1 MEKLF
6 NFQDFKYSI
15 RDLTRSYKKIST
27 IIFTLFISLFVL
39 SIIISLEYSLK
50 KELNSNAKILLGGD
64 LEINT
69 RNEKVNDEYL
79 NQLKKLGDVS
89 STVEFST
96 MLADSKKQNAKTF
109 FIRLKAVDDKYP
121 LYGNVESFPK
131 DALNLLQKTTN
142 SIVVNKKIF
151 ETLNLKINDT
161 VYIKQSPFKVVG
173 YVETVPDL
181 GRALLFGDF
190 AVVSTNS
197 FLKLNINTLGS
208 FINYEYR
215 LKVYDESLNIKDQ
228 VTNLTK
234 KYPSY
239 SVRFPENSSNNLKKL
254 IDNFSQFLSLVSIS
268 AMLIAGIG
276 ISNTLISFINQ
287 KNISIAIMKSLGFT
301 SGTIKKIFY
310 FEIFTVL
317 FLISILAYLSA
328 VLSVP
333 VVNIFLSKT
342 LGIAVHSEFV
352 LKNFLKVFLSGF
364 LVVVIFC
371 LPTISAIQQIKPSS
385 LFRNVFQAC
394 DFYFNKKNISLIIL
408 SIVGLILLFA
418 LDSQKPL
425 YTVGYFFI
433 FFLICFTLYV
443 LSRIIIFYLRKIKF
457 IDFLPLRLAVK
468 NITNP
473 KTIFPITVLSLG
485 LGVTLLLSLTLV
497 GYNFKKEVEKSIPEI
512 APDYFFV
519 SIQDTEK
526 DKFVKYLKNNDPNT
540 LIDMM
545 PIVSASVTKINKKD
559 PLTYIKSTNDSY
571 WVLER
576 DRRISWSDIPPKD
589 NPITEGKW
597 FDNNSKDM
605 QISLDAKVAKDLD
618 IKLNDNLS
626 LKIYGRDIEGK
637 VVNFRKVDYRDLSIN
652 FVILINPKFAVNIP
666 HEYIATAKFSSAIN
680 FKEGTFL
687 QNFKN
692 ISAIK
697 VSSYLGKI
705 TEIVNKIF
713 IAVTVISSVA
723 VIIGLMVI
731 SSAVIVQ
738 ARLGIYQNL
747 IFKILGINTN
757 NLITA
762 SVIEFLI
769 TFFSIVLIALFF
781 SIGVSYFVIESIFR
795 LSWSL
800 EIINSALVLL
810 LIGILTIALILFNNY
825 RFLSPKVYPL
835 VRNE

>member
-1 MEKLF
+1 
-6 NFQDFKYSI
+6 
-15 RDLTRSYKKIST
+15 
-27 IIFTLFISLFVL
+27 
-39 SIIISLEYSLK
+39 
-50 KELNSNAKILLGGD
+50 
-64 LEINT
+64 
-69 RNEKVNDEYL
+69 
-79 NQLKKLGDVS
+79 
-89 STVEFST
+89 
-96 MLADSKKQNAKTF
+96 
-109 FIRLKAVDDKYP
+109 
-121 LYGNVESFPK
+121 
-131 DALNLLQKTTN
+131 
-142 SIVVNKKIF
+142 
-151 ETLNLKINDT
+151 
-161 VYIKQSPFKVVG
+161 
-173 YVETVPDL
+173 
-181 GRALLFGDF
+181 
-190 AVVSTNS
+190 
-197 FLKLNINTLGS
+197 
-208 FINYEYR
+208 
-215 LKVYDESLNIKDQ
+215 
-228 VTNLTK
+228 
-234 KYPSY
+234 
-239 SVRFPENSSNNLKKL
+239 
-254 IDNFSQFLSLVSIS
+254 
-268 AMLIAGIG
+268 
-276 ISNTLISFINQ
+276 
-287 KNISIAIMKSLGFT
+287 
-301 SGTIKKIFY
+301 
-310 FEIFTVL
+310 
-317 FLISILAYLSA
+317 
-328 VLSVP
+328 
-333 VVNIFLSKT
+333 
-342 LGIAVHSEFV
+342 
-352 LKNFLKVFLSGF
+352 
-364 LVVVIFC
+364 
-371 LPTISAIQQIKPSS
+371 
-385 LFRNVFQAC
+385 
-394 DFYFNKKNISLIIL
+394 
-408 SIVGLILLFA
+408 
-418 LDSQKPL
+418 
-425 YTVGYFFI
+425 
-433 FFLICFTLYV
+433 
-443 LSRIIIFYLRKIKF
+443 LRKIKF
-457 IDFLPLRLAVK
+457 INFLPLRLAVK

-576 DRRISWSDIPPKD
+576 DRRISWSDTPPKD

-597 FDNNSKDM
+597 FDNNSKEM

-618 IKLNDNLS
+618 IKLNDTLS
-626 LKIYGRDIEGK
+626 LKIYGRDVEGK

-697 VSSYLGKI
+697 VSNYLGKI

-757 NLITA
+757 NLISA
-762 SVIEFLI
+762 SIIEFLI
-769 TFFSIVLIALFF
+769 TFFSIVFIALLF
-781 SIGVSYFVIESIFR
+781 SVGVSYFVIESIFR

-800 EIINSALVLL
+800 EIVNSALVLL
-810 LIGILTIALILFNNY
+810 LIGILTVVLILFNNY

>member
-1 MEKLF
+1 
-6 NFQDFKYSI
+6 
-15 RDLTRSYKKIST
+15 
-27 IIFTLFISLFVL
+27 
-39 SIIISLEYSLK
+39 
-50 KELNSNAKILLGGD
+50 
-64 LEINT
+64 
-69 RNEKVNDEYL
+69 
-79 NQLKKLGDVS
+79 
-89 STVEFST
+89 
-96 MLADSKKQNAKTF
+96 
-109 FIRLKAVDDKYP
+109 
-121 LYGNVESFPK
+121 
-131 DALNLLQKTTN
+131 
-142 SIVVNKKIF
+142 
-151 ETLNLKINDT
+151 
-161 VYIKQSPFKVVG
+161 
-173 YVETVPDL
+173 
-181 GRALLFGDF
+181 
-190 AVVSTNS
+190 
-197 FLKLNINTLGS
+197 
-208 FINYEYR
+208 
-215 LKVYDESLNIKDQ
+215 
-228 VTNLTK
+228 
-234 KYPSY
+234 
-239 SVRFPENSSNNLKKL
+239 
-254 IDNFSQFLSLVSIS
+254 
-268 AMLIAGIG
+268 
-276 ISNTLISFINQ
+276 
-287 KNISIAIMKSLGFT
+287 
-301 SGTIKKIFY
+301 
-310 FEIFTVL
+310 
-317 FLISILAYLSA
+317 
-328 VLSVP
+328 
-333 VVNIFLSKT
+333 
-342 LGIAVHSEFV
+342 
-352 LKNFLKVFLSGF
+352 
-364 LVVVIFC
+364 
-371 LPTISAIQQIKPSS
+371 
-385 LFRNVFQAC
+385 
-394 DFYFNKKNISLIIL
+394 
-408 SIVGLILLFA
+408 
-418 LDSQKPL
+418 
-425 YTVGYFFI
+425 
-433 FFLICFTLYV
+433 
-443 LSRIIIFYLRKIKF
+443 LRKIKF
-457 IDFLPLRLAVK
+457 INFLPLRLAVK

-526 DKFVKYLKNNDPNT
+526 DKFIKYLKNNDPNT

-576 DRRISWSDIPPKD
+576 DRRISWSDTPPKD

-597 FDNNSKDM
+597 FDNNSKEM

-618 IKLNDNLS
+618 IKLDDSLS
-626 LKIYGRDIEGK
+626 LKIYGRDVEGK

-697 VSSYLGKI
+697 VSNYLGKI

-757 NLITA
+757 NLISA

-769 TFFSIVLIALFF
+769 TFFSIVFIALLF
-781 SIGVSYFVIESIFR
+781 SVGVSYFVIESIFR

-800 EIINSALVLL
+800 EIVNSALVLL
-810 LIGILTIALILFNNY
+810 LIGILTVVLILFNNY

>member
-1 MEKLF
+1 
-6 NFQDFKYSI
+6 
-15 RDLTRSYKKIST
+15 
-27 IIFTLFISLFVL
+27 
-39 SIIISLEYSLK
+39 
-50 KELNSNAKILLGGD
+50 
-64 LEINT
+64 
-69 RNEKVNDEYL
+69 
-79 NQLKKLGDVS
+79 
-89 STVEFST
+89 
-96 MLADSKKQNAKTF
+96 
-109 FIRLKAVDDKYP
+109 
-121 LYGNVESFPK
+121 
-131 DALNLLQKTTN
+131 
-142 SIVVNKKIF
+142 
-151 ETLNLKINDT
+151 
-161 VYIKQSPFKVVG
+161 
-173 YVETVPDL
+173 
-181 GRALLFGDF
+181 
-190 AVVSTNS
+190 
-197 FLKLNINTLGS
+197 
-208 FINYEYR
+208 
-215 LKVYDESLNIKDQ
+215 
-228 VTNLTK
+228 
-234 KYPSY
+234 
-239 SVRFPENSSNNLKKL
+239 
-254 IDNFSQFLSLVSIS
+254 
-268 AMLIAGIG
+268 
-276 ISNTLISFINQ
+276 
-287 KNISIAIMKSLGFT
+287 
-301 SGTIKKIFY
+301 
-310 FEIFTVL
+310 
-317 FLISILAYLSA
+317 
-328 VLSVP
+328 
-333 VVNIFLSKT
+333 
-342 LGIAVHSEFV
+342 
-352 LKNFLKVFLSGF
+352 
-364 LVVVIFC
+364 
-371 LPTISAIQQIKPSS
+371 
-385 LFRNVFQAC
+385 
-394 DFYFNKKNISLIIL
+394 
-408 SIVGLILLFA
+408 
-418 LDSQKPL
+418 
-425 YTVGYFFI
+425 
-433 FFLICFTLYV
+433 
-443 LSRIIIFYLRKIKF
+443 LRKIKF

-576 DRRISWSDIPPKD
+576 DRRISWSDTPPKD

-597 FDNNSKDM
+597 FDNNSKEM
-605 QISLDAKVAKDLD
+605 QISLDAKVAKDLG
-618 IKLNDNLS
+618 IKLNDTLS
-626 LKIYGRDIEGK
+626 LKIYGRDVEGK

-697 VSSYLGKI
+697 VSNYLGKI

-757 NLITA
+757 NLISA

-769 TFFSIVLIALFF
+769 TFFSIVFIALLF
-781 SIGVSYFVIESIFR
+781 SVGVSYFVIESIFR

-800 EIINSALVLL
+800 EIVNSALVLL
-810 LIGILTIALILFNNY
+810 LIGILTVVLILFNNY

>member
-1 MEKLF
+1 
-6 NFQDFKYSI
+6 
-15 RDLTRSYKKIST
+15 
-27 IIFTLFISLFVL
+27 
-39 SIIISLEYSLK
+39 
-50 KELNSNAKILLGGD
+50 
-64 LEINT
+64 
-69 RNEKVNDEYL
+69 
-79 NQLKKLGDVS
+79 
-89 STVEFST
+89 
-96 MLADSKKQNAKTF
+96 
-109 FIRLKAVDDKYP
+109 
-121 LYGNVESFPK
+121 
-131 DALNLLQKTTN
+131 
-142 SIVVNKKIF
+142 
-151 ETLNLKINDT
+151 
-161 VYIKQSPFKVVG
+161 
-173 YVETVPDL
+173 
-181 GRALLFGDF
+181 
-190 AVVSTNS
+190 
-197 FLKLNINTLGS
+197 
-208 FINYEYR
+208 
-215 LKVYDESLNIKDQ
+215 
-228 VTNLTK
+228 
-234 KYPSY
+234 
-239 SVRFPENSSNNLKKL
+239 
-254 IDNFSQFLSLVSIS
+254 
-268 AMLIAGIG
+268 
-276 ISNTLISFINQ
+276 
-287 KNISIAIMKSLGFT
+287 
-301 SGTIKKIFY
+301 
-310 FEIFTVL
+310 
-317 FLISILAYLSA
+317 
-328 VLSVP
+328 
-333 VVNIFLSKT
+333 
-342 LGIAVHSEFV
+342 
-352 LKNFLKVFLSGF
+352 
-364 LVVVIFC
+364 
-371 LPTISAIQQIKPSS
+371 
-385 LFRNVFQAC
+385 
-394 DFYFNKKNISLIIL
+394 
-408 SIVGLILLFA
+408 
-418 LDSQKPL
+418 
-425 YTVGYFFI
+425 
-433 FFLICFTLYV
+433 
-443 LSRIIIFYLRKIKF
+443 LRKIKF
-457 IDFLPLRLAVK
+457 INFLPLRLAVK

-526 DKFVKYLKNNDPNT
+526 DKFIKYLKNNDPNT

-576 DRRISWSDIPPKD
+576 DRRISWSDTPPKD

-597 FDNNSKDM
+597 FDNNSKEM

-618 IKLNDNLS
+618 IKLNDTLS
-626 LKIYGRDIEGK
+626 LKIYGRDVEGK

-697 VSSYLGKI
+697 VSNYLGKI

-757 NLITA
+757 NLISA

-769 TFFSIVLIALFF
+769 TFFSIVFIALLF
-781 SIGVSYFVIESIFR
+781 SVGVSYFVIESIFR

-800 EIINSALVLL
+800 EIVNSALVLL
-810 LIGILTIALILFNNY
+810 LIGILTVVLILFNNY

>member
-1 MEKLF
+1 
-6 NFQDFKYSI
+6 
-15 RDLTRSYKKIST
+15 
-27 IIFTLFISLFVL
+27 
-39 SIIISLEYSLK
+39 
-50 KELNSNAKILLGGD
+50 
-64 LEINT
+64 
-69 RNEKVNDEYL
+69 
-79 NQLKKLGDVS
+79 
-89 STVEFST
+89 
-96 MLADSKKQNAKTF
+96 
-109 FIRLKAVDDKYP
+109 
-121 LYGNVESFPK
+121 
-131 DALNLLQKTTN
+131 
-142 SIVVNKKIF
+142 
-151 ETLNLKINDT
+151 
-161 VYIKQSPFKVVG
+161 
-173 YVETVPDL
+173 
-181 GRALLFGDF
+181 
-190 AVVSTNS
+190 
-197 FLKLNINTLGS
+197 
-208 FINYEYR
+208 
-215 LKVYDESLNIKDQ
+215 
-228 VTNLTK
+228 
-234 KYPSY
+234 
-239 SVRFPENSSNNLKKL
+239 
-254 IDNFSQFLSLVSIS
+254 
-268 AMLIAGIG
+268 
-276 ISNTLISFINQ
+276 
-287 KNISIAIMKSLGFT
+287 
-301 SGTIKKIFY
+301 
-310 FEIFTVL
+310 
-317 FLISILAYLSA
+317 
-328 VLSVP
+328 
-333 VVNIFLSKT
+333 
-342 LGIAVHSEFV
+342 
-352 LKNFLKVFLSGF
+352 
-364 LVVVIFC
+364 
-371 LPTISAIQQIKPSS
+371 
-385 LFRNVFQAC
+385 
-394 DFYFNKKNISLIIL
+394 
-408 SIVGLILLFA
+408 
-418 LDSQKPL
+418 
-425 YTVGYFFI
+425 
-433 FFLICFTLYV
+433 
-443 LSRIIIFYLRKIKF
+443 LRKIKF
-457 IDFLPLRLAVK
+457 INFLPLRLAVK

-576 DRRISWSDIPPKD
+576 DRRISWSDTPPKD

-597 FDNNSKDM
+597 FDNNSKEM

-618 IKLNDNLS
+618 IKLNDTLS
-626 LKIYGRDIEGK
+626 LKIYGRDVDGK

-697 VSSYLGKI
+697 VSNYLGKI

-757 NLITA
+757 NLISA

-769 TFFSIVLIALFF
+769 TFFSIVFIALLF
-781 SIGVSYFVIESIFR
+781 SVGVSYFVIESIFR

-800 EIINSALVLL
+800 EIVNSALVLL
-810 LIGILTIALILFNNY
+810 LIGILTVVLILFNNY

>member
-1 MEKLF
+1 
-6 NFQDFKYSI
+6 
-15 RDLTRSYKKIST
+15 
-27 IIFTLFISLFVL
+27 
-39 SIIISLEYSLK
+39 
-50 KELNSNAKILLGGD
+50 
-64 LEINT
+64 
-69 RNEKVNDEYL
+69 
-79 NQLKKLGDVS
+79 
-89 STVEFST
+89 
-96 MLADSKKQNAKTF
+96 
-109 FIRLKAVDDKYP
+109 
-121 LYGNVESFPK
+121 
-131 DALNLLQKTTN
+131 
-142 SIVVNKKIF
+142 
-151 ETLNLKINDT
+151 
-161 VYIKQSPFKVVG
+161 
-173 YVETVPDL
+173 
-181 GRALLFGDF
+181 
-190 AVVSTNS
+190 
-197 FLKLNINTLGS
+197 
-208 FINYEYR
+208 
-215 LKVYDESLNIKDQ
+215 
-228 VTNLTK
+228 
-234 KYPSY
+234 
-239 SVRFPENSSNNLKKL
+239 
-254 IDNFSQFLSLVSIS
+254 
-268 AMLIAGIG
+268 
-276 ISNTLISFINQ
+276 
-287 KNISIAIMKSLGFT
+287 
-301 SGTIKKIFY
+301 
-310 FEIFTVL
+310 
-317 FLISILAYLSA
+317 
-328 VLSVP
+328 
-333 VVNIFLSKT
+333 
-342 LGIAVHSEFV
+342 
-352 LKNFLKVFLSGF
+352 
-364 LVVVIFC
+364 
-371 LPTISAIQQIKPSS
+371 
-385 LFRNVFQAC
+385 
-394 DFYFNKKNISLIIL
+394 
-408 SIVGLILLFA
+408 
-418 LDSQKPL
+418 
-425 YTVGYFFI
+425 
-433 FFLICFTLYV
+433 
-443 LSRIIIFYLRKIKF
+443 LRKIKF

-576 DRRISWSDIPPKD
+576 DRRISWSDTPPKD

-597 FDNNSKDM
+597 FDNNSKEM

-618 IKLNDNLS
+618 IKLNDTLS
-626 LKIYGRDIEGK
+626 LKIYGRDVEGK

-697 VSSYLGKI
+697 VSNYLGKI

-757 NLITA
+757 NLISA

-769 TFFSIVLIALFF
+769 TFFSIVFIALLF
-781 SIGVSYFVIESIFR
+781 SVGVSYFVIESIFR

-800 EIINSALVLL
+800 EIVNSALVLL
-810 LIGILTIALILFNNY
+810 LIGILTVVLILFNNY

>member
-1 MEKLF
+1 
-6 NFQDFKYSI
+6 
-15 RDLTRSYKKIST
+15 
-27 IIFTLFISLFVL
+27 
-39 SIIISLEYSLK
+39 
-50 KELNSNAKILLGGD
+50 
-64 LEINT
+64 
-69 RNEKVNDEYL
+69 
-79 NQLKKLGDVS
+79 
-89 STVEFST
+89 
-96 MLADSKKQNAKTF
+96 
-109 FIRLKAVDDKYP
+109 
-121 LYGNVESFPK
+121 
-131 DALNLLQKTTN
+131 
-142 SIVVNKKIF
+142 
-151 ETLNLKINDT
+151 
-161 VYIKQSPFKVVG
+161 
-173 YVETVPDL
+173 
-181 GRALLFGDF
+181 
-190 AVVSTNS
+190 
-197 FLKLNINTLGS
+197 
-208 FINYEYR
+208 
-215 LKVYDESLNIKDQ
+215 
-228 VTNLTK
+228 
-234 KYPSY
+234 
-239 SVRFPENSSNNLKKL
+239 
-254 IDNFSQFLSLVSIS
+254 
-268 AMLIAGIG
+268 
-276 ISNTLISFINQ
+276 
-287 KNISIAIMKSLGFT
+287 
-301 SGTIKKIFY
+301 
-310 FEIFTVL
+310 
-317 FLISILAYLSA
+317 
-328 VLSVP
+328 
-333 VVNIFLSKT
+333 
-342 LGIAVHSEFV
+342 
-352 LKNFLKVFLSGF
+352 
-364 LVVVIFC
+364 
-371 LPTISAIQQIKPSS
+371 
-385 LFRNVFQAC
+385 
-394 DFYFNKKNISLIIL
+394 
-408 SIVGLILLFA
+408 
-418 LDSQKPL
+418 
-425 YTVGYFFI
+425 
-433 FFLICFTLYV
+433 
-443 LSRIIIFYLRKIKF
+443 LRKIKF

-473 KTIFPITVLSLG
+473 KTIFPITILSLG

-576 DRRISWSDIPPKD
+576 DRRISWSDTPPKD

-597 FDNNSKDM
+597 FDNNSKEM

-618 IKLNDNLS
+618 IKLNDTLS
-626 LKIYGRDIEGK
+626 LKIYGRDVEGK

-697 VSSYLGKI
+697 VSNYLGKI

-757 NLITA
+757 NLISA

-769 TFFSIVLIALFF
+769 TFFSIVFIALLF
-781 SIGVSYFVIESIFR
+781 SVGVSYFVIETIFR

-800 EIINSALVLL
+800 EIVNSALVLL
-810 LIGILTIALILFNNY
+810 LIGILTVVLILFNNY

>member
-79 NQLKKLGDVS
+79 DQLKKLGDVS

-215 LKVYDESLNIKDQ
+215 LKAYNESLNIKDQ
-228 VTNLTK
+228 VINLTK

-317 FLISILAYLSA
+317 FAISIIAYLLA

-576 DRRISWSDIPPKD
+576 DRRISWSDMPPKD

-597 FDNNSKDM
+597 FDNNSKEM

-618 IKLNDNLS
+618 IKLNDSMS
-626 LKIYGRDIEGK
+626 LKIYGRDVEGK

-652 FVILINPKFAVNIP
+652 FVILINPKFAINIP

-697 VSSYLGKI
+697 VSNYLGKI

-757 NLITA
+757 NLISA

-769 TFFSIVLIALFF
+769 TFFSIVFIALLF

-800 EIINSALVLL
+800 EIINSVIILL

>member
-1 MEKLF
+1 M
-6 NFQDFKYSI
+6 
-15 RDLTRSYKKIST
+15 
-27 IIFTLFISLFVL
+27 
-39 SIIISLEYSLK
+39 
-50 KELNSNAKILLGGD
+50 
-64 LEINT
+64 
-69 RNEKVNDEYL
+69 
-79 NQLKKLGDVS
+79 
-89 STVEFST
+89 
-96 MLADSKKQNAKTF
+96 
-109 FIRLKAVDDKYP
+109 
-121 LYGNVESFPK
+121 
-131 DALNLLQKTTN
+131 
-142 SIVVNKKIF
+142 
-151 ETLNLKINDT
+151 
-161 VYIKQSPFKVVG
+161 
-173 YVETVPDL
+173 
-181 GRALLFGDF
+181 
-190 AVVSTNS
+190 
-197 FLKLNINTLGS
+197 
-208 FINYEYR
+208 
-215 LKVYDESLNIKDQ
+215 
-228 VTNLTK
+228 
-234 KYPSY
+234 
-239 SVRFPENSSNNLKKL
+239 
-254 IDNFSQFLSLVSIS
+254 
-268 AMLIAGIG
+268 
-276 ISNTLISFINQ
+276 
-287 KNISIAIMKSLGFT
+287 
-301 SGTIKKIFY
+301 
-310 FEIFTVL
+310 
-317 FLISILAYLSA
+317 
-328 VLSVP
+328 
-333 VVNIFLSKT
+333 
-342 LGIAVHSEFV
+342 
-352 LKNFLKVFLSGF
+352 
-364 LVVVIFC
+364 
-371 LPTISAIQQIKPSS
+371 
-385 LFRNVFQAC
+385 
-394 DFYFNKKNISLIIL
+394 
-408 SIVGLILLFA
+408 
-418 LDSQKPL
+418 
-425 YTVGYFFI
+425 
-433 FFLICFTLYV
+433 
-443 LSRIIIFYLRKIKF
+443 RKIKF
-457 IDFLPLRLAVK
+457 INFLPLRLAVK

-526 DKFVKYLKNNDPNT
+526 DKFIKYLKNNDPNT

-576 DRRISWSDIPPKD
+576 DRRISWSDTPPKD

-597 FDNNSKDM
+597 FDNNSKEM

-618 IKLNDNLS
+618 IKLNDTLS
-626 LKIYGRDIEGK
+626 LKIYGRDVEGK

-697 VSSYLGKI
+697 VSNYLGKI

-757 NLITA
+757 NLISA

-769 TFFSIVLIALFF
+769 TFFSIVFIALLF
-781 SIGVSYFVIESIFR
+781 SVGVSYFVIESIFR

-800 EIINSALVLL
+800 EIVNSALVLL
-810 LIGILTIALILFNNY
+810 LIGILTVVLILFNNY

>member
-1 MEKLF
+1 
-6 NFQDFKYSI
+6 
-15 RDLTRSYKKIST
+15 
-27 IIFTLFISLFVL
+27 
-39 SIIISLEYSLK
+39 
-50 KELNSNAKILLGGD
+50 
-64 LEINT
+64 
-69 RNEKVNDEYL
+69 
-79 NQLKKLGDVS
+79 
-89 STVEFST
+89 
-96 MLADSKKQNAKTF
+96 
-109 FIRLKAVDDKYP
+109 
-121 LYGNVESFPK
+121 
-131 DALNLLQKTTN
+131 
-142 SIVVNKKIF
+142 
-151 ETLNLKINDT
+151 
-161 VYIKQSPFKVVG
+161 
-173 YVETVPDL
+173 
-181 GRALLFGDF
+181 
-190 AVVSTNS
+190 
-197 FLKLNINTLGS
+197 
-208 FINYEYR
+208 
-215 LKVYDESLNIKDQ
+215 
-228 VTNLTK
+228 
-234 KYPSY
+234 
-239 SVRFPENSSNNLKKL
+239 
-254 IDNFSQFLSLVSIS
+254 
-268 AMLIAGIG
+268 
-276 ISNTLISFINQ
+276 
-287 KNISIAIMKSLGFT
+287 
-301 SGTIKKIFY
+301 
-310 FEIFTVL
+310 
-317 FLISILAYLSA
+317 
-328 VLSVP
+328 
-333 VVNIFLSKT
+333 
-342 LGIAVHSEFV
+342 
-352 LKNFLKVFLSGF
+352 
-364 LVVVIFC
+364 
-371 LPTISAIQQIKPSS
+371 
-385 LFRNVFQAC
+385 
-394 DFYFNKKNISLIIL
+394 
-408 SIVGLILLFA
+408 
-418 LDSQKPL
+418 
-425 YTVGYFFI
+425 
-433 FFLICFTLYV
+433 
-443 LSRIIIFYLRKIKF
+443 LRKIKF
-457 IDFLPLRLAVK
+457 INFLPLRLAVK

-526 DKFVKYLKNNDPNT
+526 DKFIKYLKNNDPNT

-576 DRRISWSDIPPKD
+576 DRRISWSDAPPKD

-597 FDNNSKDM
+597 FDNNSKEM

-618 IKLNDNLS
+618 IKLNDTLS
-626 LKIYGRDIEGK
+626 LKIYGRDVEGK

-697 VSSYLGKI
+697 VSNYLGKI

-757 NLITA
+757 NLISA

-769 TFFSIVLIALFF
+769 TFFSIVFIALLF
-781 SIGVSYFVIESIFR
+781 SVGVSYFVIESIFR

-800 EIINSALVLL
+800 EIVNSALVLL
-810 LIGILTIALILFNNY
+810 LIGILTVVLILFNNY

>member
-1 MEKLF
+1 
-6 NFQDFKYSI
+6 
-15 RDLTRSYKKIST
+15 
-27 IIFTLFISLFVL
+27 
-39 SIIISLEYSLK
+39 
-50 KELNSNAKILLGGD
+50 
-64 LEINT
+64 
-69 RNEKVNDEYL
+69 
-79 NQLKKLGDVS
+79 
-89 STVEFST
+89 
-96 MLADSKKQNAKTF
+96 
-109 FIRLKAVDDKYP
+109 
-121 LYGNVESFPK
+121 
-131 DALNLLQKTTN
+131 
-142 SIVVNKKIF
+142 
-151 ETLNLKINDT
+151 
-161 VYIKQSPFKVVG
+161 
-173 YVETVPDL
+173 
-181 GRALLFGDF
+181 
-190 AVVSTNS
+190 
-197 FLKLNINTLGS
+197 
-208 FINYEYR
+208 
-215 LKVYDESLNIKDQ
+215 
-228 VTNLTK
+228 
-234 KYPSY
+234 
-239 SVRFPENSSNNLKKL
+239 
-254 IDNFSQFLSLVSIS
+254 
-268 AMLIAGIG
+268 
-276 ISNTLISFINQ
+276 
-287 KNISIAIMKSLGFT
+287 
-301 SGTIKKIFY
+301 
-310 FEIFTVL
+310 
-317 FLISILAYLSA
+317 
-328 VLSVP
+328 
-333 VVNIFLSKT
+333 
-342 LGIAVHSEFV
+342 
-352 LKNFLKVFLSGF
+352 
-364 LVVVIFC
+364 
-371 LPTISAIQQIKPSS
+371 
-385 LFRNVFQAC
+385 
-394 DFYFNKKNISLIIL
+394 
-408 SIVGLILLFA
+408 
-418 LDSQKPL
+418 
-425 YTVGYFFI
+425 
-433 FFLICFTLYV
+433 
-443 LSRIIIFYLRKIKF
+443 LRKIKF

-576 DRRISWSDIPPKD
+576 DRRISWSDTPPKD

-597 FDNNSKDM
+597 FDNNSKEM

-618 IKLNDNLS
+618 IKLNDTLS
-626 LKIYGRDIEGK
+626 LKIYGRDVEGK

-697 VSSYLGKI
+697 VSNYLGKI

-757 NLITA
+757 NLISA

-769 TFFSIVLIALFF
+769 TFFSIVFIALLF
-781 SIGVSYFVIESIFR
+781 SVGVSYFVIETIFR

-800 EIINSALVLL
+800 EIVNSALVLL
-810 LIGILTIALILFNNY
+810 LIGIITVVLILFNNY

>member
-1 MEKLF
+1 
-6 NFQDFKYSI
+6 
-15 RDLTRSYKKIST
+15 
-27 IIFTLFISLFVL
+27 
-39 SIIISLEYSLK
+39 
-50 KELNSNAKILLGGD
+50 
-64 LEINT
+64 
-69 RNEKVNDEYL
+69 
-79 NQLKKLGDVS
+79 
-89 STVEFST
+89 
-96 MLADSKKQNAKTF
+96 
-109 FIRLKAVDDKYP
+109 
-121 LYGNVESFPK
+121 
-131 DALNLLQKTTN
+131 
-142 SIVVNKKIF
+142 
-151 ETLNLKINDT
+151 
-161 VYIKQSPFKVVG
+161 
-173 YVETVPDL
+173 
-181 GRALLFGDF
+181 
-190 AVVSTNS
+190 
-197 FLKLNINTLGS
+197 
-208 FINYEYR
+208 
-215 LKVYDESLNIKDQ
+215 
-228 VTNLTK
+228 
-234 KYPSY
+234 
-239 SVRFPENSSNNLKKL
+239 
-254 IDNFSQFLSLVSIS
+254 
-268 AMLIAGIG
+268 
-276 ISNTLISFINQ
+276 
-287 KNISIAIMKSLGFT
+287 
-301 SGTIKKIFY
+301 
-310 FEIFTVL
+310 
-317 FLISILAYLSA
+317 
-328 VLSVP
+328 
-333 VVNIFLSKT
+333 
-342 LGIAVHSEFV
+342 
-352 LKNFLKVFLSGF
+352 
-364 LVVVIFC
+364 
-371 LPTISAIQQIKPSS
+371 
-385 LFRNVFQAC
+385 
-394 DFYFNKKNISLIIL
+394 
-408 SIVGLILLFA
+408 
-418 LDSQKPL
+418 
-425 YTVGYFFI
+425 
-433 FFLICFTLYV
+433 
-443 LSRIIIFYLRKIKF
+443 LRKIKF
-457 IDFLPLRLAVK
+457 INFLPLRLAVK

-576 DRRISWSDIPPKD
+576 DRRISWSDTPPKD

-597 FDNNSKDM
+597 FDNNSKEM

-618 IKLNDNLS
+618 IKLNDTLS
-626 LKIYGRDIEGK
+626 LKIYGRDVEGK

-697 VSSYLGKI
+697 VSNYLGKI

-757 NLITA
+757 NLISA

-769 TFFSIVLIALFF
+769 TFFSIVFIALLF
-781 SIGVSYFVIESIFR
+781 SVGVSYFVIESIFR

-800 EIINSALVLL
+800 EIVNSALVLL
-810 LIGILTIALILFNNY
+810 LIGILTVVLILFNNY

>member
-1 MEKLF
+1 
-6 NFQDFKYSI
+6 
-15 RDLTRSYKKIST
+15 
-27 IIFTLFISLFVL
+27 
-39 SIIISLEYSLK
+39 
-50 KELNSNAKILLGGD
+50 
-64 LEINT
+64 
-69 RNEKVNDEYL
+69 
-79 NQLKKLGDVS
+79 
-89 STVEFST
+89 
-96 MLADSKKQNAKTF
+96 
-109 FIRLKAVDDKYP
+109 
-121 LYGNVESFPK
+121 
-131 DALNLLQKTTN
+131 
-142 SIVVNKKIF
+142 
-151 ETLNLKINDT
+151 
-161 VYIKQSPFKVVG
+161 
-173 YVETVPDL
+173 
-181 GRALLFGDF
+181 
-190 AVVSTNS
+190 
-197 FLKLNINTLGS
+197 
-208 FINYEYR
+208 
-215 LKVYDESLNIKDQ
+215 
-228 VTNLTK
+228 
-234 KYPSY
+234 
-239 SVRFPENSSNNLKKL
+239 
-254 IDNFSQFLSLVSIS
+254 
-268 AMLIAGIG
+268 
-276 ISNTLISFINQ
+276 
-287 KNISIAIMKSLGFT
+287 
-301 SGTIKKIFY
+301 
-310 FEIFTVL
+310 
-317 FLISILAYLSA
+317 
-328 VLSVP
+328 
-333 VVNIFLSKT
+333 
-342 LGIAVHSEFV
+342 
-352 LKNFLKVFLSGF
+352 
-364 LVVVIFC
+364 
-371 LPTISAIQQIKPSS
+371 
-385 LFRNVFQAC
+385 
-394 DFYFNKKNISLIIL
+394 
-408 SIVGLILLFA
+408 LFA

-576 DRRISWSDIPPKD
+576 DRRISWSDMPPKD

-597 FDNNSKDM
+597 FDNNSKEM

-618 IKLNDNLS
+618 IKLNDSMS
-626 LKIYGRDIEGK
+626 LKIYGRDVEGK

-652 FVILINPKFAVNIP
+652 FVILINPKFAINIP

-697 VSSYLGKI
+697 VSNYLGKI

-757 NLITA
+757 NLISA

-769 TFFSIVLIALFF
+769 TFFSIVFIALLF
-781 SIGVSYFVIESIFR
+781 SVGVSYFVIESIFR

-800 EIINSALVLL
+800 EIVNSALVLL
-810 LIGILTIALILFNNY
+810 LIGILTVVLILFNNY

>member
-1 MEKLF
+1 
-6 NFQDFKYSI
+6 
-15 RDLTRSYKKIST
+15 
-27 IIFTLFISLFVL
+27 
-39 SIIISLEYSLK
+39 
-50 KELNSNAKILLGGD
+50 
-64 LEINT
+64 
-69 RNEKVNDEYL
+69 
-79 NQLKKLGDVS
+79 
-89 STVEFST
+89 
-96 MLADSKKQNAKTF
+96 
-109 FIRLKAVDDKYP
+109 
-121 LYGNVESFPK
+121 
-131 DALNLLQKTTN
+131 
-142 SIVVNKKIF
+142 
-151 ETLNLKINDT
+151 
-161 VYIKQSPFKVVG
+161 
-173 YVETVPDL
+173 
-181 GRALLFGDF
+181 
-190 AVVSTNS
+190 
-197 FLKLNINTLGS
+197 
-208 FINYEYR
+208 
-215 LKVYDESLNIKDQ
+215 
-228 VTNLTK
+228 
-234 KYPSY
+234 
-239 SVRFPENSSNNLKKL
+239 
-254 IDNFSQFLSLVSIS
+254 
-268 AMLIAGIG
+268 
-276 ISNTLISFINQ
+276 
-287 KNISIAIMKSLGFT
+287 
-301 SGTIKKIFY
+301 
-310 FEIFTVL
+310 
-317 FLISILAYLSA
+317 
-328 VLSVP
+328 
-333 VVNIFLSKT
+333 
-342 LGIAVHSEFV
+342 
-352 LKNFLKVFLSGF
+352 
-364 LVVVIFC
+364 
-371 LPTISAIQQIKPSS
+371 
-385 LFRNVFQAC
+385 
-394 DFYFNKKNISLIIL
+394 
-408 SIVGLILLFA
+408 
-418 LDSQKPL
+418 
-425 YTVGYFFI
+425 
-433 FFLICFTLYV
+433 
-443 LSRIIIFYLRKIKF
+443 LRKIKF
-457 IDFLPLRLAVK
+457 INFLPLRLAVK

-576 DRRISWSDIPPKD
+576 DRRISWSDTPPKD

-597 FDNNSKDM
+597 FDNISKEM

-618 IKLNDNLS
+618 IKLNDTLS
-626 LKIYGRDIEGK
+626 LKIYGRDVEGK

-697 VSSYLGKI
+697 VSNYLGKI

-757 NLITA
+757 NLISA

-769 TFFSIVLIALFF
+769 TFFSIVFIALLF
-781 SIGVSYFVIESIFR
+781 SVGVSYFVIESIFR

-800 EIINSALVLL
+800 EIVNSALVLL
-810 LIGILTIALILFNNY
+810 LIGILTVVLILFNNY

>member
-1 MEKLF
+1 
-6 NFQDFKYSI
+6 
-15 RDLTRSYKKIST
+15 
-27 IIFTLFISLFVL
+27 
-39 SIIISLEYSLK
+39 
-50 KELNSNAKILLGGD
+50 
-64 LEINT
+64 
-69 RNEKVNDEYL
+69 
-79 NQLKKLGDVS
+79 
-89 STVEFST
+89 
-96 MLADSKKQNAKTF
+96 
-109 FIRLKAVDDKYP
+109 
-121 LYGNVESFPK
+121 
-131 DALNLLQKTTN
+131 
-142 SIVVNKKIF
+142 
-151 ETLNLKINDT
+151 
-161 VYIKQSPFKVVG
+161 
-173 YVETVPDL
+173 
-181 GRALLFGDF
+181 
-190 AVVSTNS
+190 
-197 FLKLNINTLGS
+197 
-208 FINYEYR
+208 
-215 LKVYDESLNIKDQ
+215 
-228 VTNLTK
+228 
-234 KYPSY
+234 
-239 SVRFPENSSNNLKKL
+239 
-254 IDNFSQFLSLVSIS
+254 
-268 AMLIAGIG
+268 
-276 ISNTLISFINQ
+276 
-287 KNISIAIMKSLGFT
+287 
-301 SGTIKKIFY
+301 
-310 FEIFTVL
+310 VL
-317 FLISILAYLSA
+317 FRS
-328 VLSVP
+328 
-333 VVNIFLSKT
+333 
-342 LGIAVHSEFV
+342 
-352 LKNFLKVFLSGF
+352 
-364 LVVVIFC
+364 
-371 LPTISAIQQIKPSS
+371 
-385 LFRNVFQAC
+385 
-394 DFYFNKKNISLIIL
+394 
-408 SIVGLILLFA
+408 
-418 LDSQKPL
+418 
-425 YTVGYFFI
+425 
-433 FFLICFTLYV
+433 
-443 LSRIIIFYLRKIKF
+443 
-457 IDFLPLRLAVK
+457 LRLAVK

-576 DRRISWSDIPPKD
+576 DRRISWSDTPPKD

-597 FDNNSKDM
+597 FDNNSKEM

-618 IKLNDNLS
+618 IKLNDTLS
-626 LKIYGRDIEGK
+626 LKIYGRDVEGK

-697 VSSYLGKI
+697 VSNYLGKI

-757 NLITA
+757 NLISA

-769 TFFSIVLIALFF
+769 TFFSIVFIALLF
-781 SIGVSYFVIESIFR
+781 SVGVSYFVIESIFR

-800 EIINSALVLL
+800 EIVNSALVLL
-810 LIGILTIALILFNNY
+810 LIGILTVVLILFNNY

>member
-1 MEKLF
+1 
-6 NFQDFKYSI
+6 
-15 RDLTRSYKKIST
+15 
-27 IIFTLFISLFVL
+27 
-39 SIIISLEYSLK
+39 
-50 KELNSNAKILLGGD
+50 
-64 LEINT
+64 
-69 RNEKVNDEYL
+69 
-79 NQLKKLGDVS
+79 
-89 STVEFST
+89 
-96 MLADSKKQNAKTF
+96 
-109 FIRLKAVDDKYP
+109 
-121 LYGNVESFPK
+121 
-131 DALNLLQKTTN
+131 
-142 SIVVNKKIF
+142 
-151 ETLNLKINDT
+151 
-161 VYIKQSPFKVVG
+161 
-173 YVETVPDL
+173 
-181 GRALLFGDF
+181 
-190 AVVSTNS
+190 
-197 FLKLNINTLGS
+197 
-208 FINYEYR
+208 
-215 LKVYDESLNIKDQ
+215 
-228 VTNLTK
+228 
-234 KYPSY
+234 
-239 SVRFPENSSNNLKKL
+239 
-254 IDNFSQFLSLVSIS
+254 
-268 AMLIAGIG
+268 
-276 ISNTLISFINQ
+276 
-287 KNISIAIMKSLGFT
+287 
-301 SGTIKKIFY
+301 
-310 FEIFTVL
+310 
-317 FLISILAYLSA
+317 
-328 VLSVP
+328 
-333 VVNIFLSKT
+333 
-342 LGIAVHSEFV
+342 
-352 LKNFLKVFLSGF
+352 
-364 LVVVIFC
+364 
-371 LPTISAIQQIKPSS
+371 
-385 LFRNVFQAC
+385 
-394 DFYFNKKNISLIIL
+394 
-408 SIVGLILLFA
+408 
-418 LDSQKPL
+418 
-425 YTVGYFFI
+425 
-433 FFLICFTLYV
+433 
-443 LSRIIIFYLRKIKF
+443 LRKIKF
-457 IDFLPLRLAVK
+457 INFLPLRLAVK

-512 APDYFFV
+512 DTDFFFV
-519 SIQDTEK
+519 IIQDTEK
-526 DKFVKYLKNNDPNT
+526 DKFIKYLKNNDPNT

-576 DRRISWSDIPPKD
+576 DRRISWSDTPPKD

-597 FDNNSKDM
+597 FDNNSKEM

-618 IKLNDNLS
+618 IKLNDTLS
-626 LKIYGRDIEGK
+626 LKIYGRDVEGK

-697 VSSYLGKI
+697 VSNYLGKI

-757 NLITA
+757 NLISA

-769 TFFSIVLIALFF
+769 TFFSIVFIALLF
-781 SIGVSYFVIESIFR
+781 SVGVSYFVIESIFR

-800 EIINSALVLL
+800 EIVNSALVLL
-810 LIGILTIALILFNNY
+810 LIGILTVVLILFNNY

>member
-1 MEKLF
+1 
-6 NFQDFKYSI
+6 
-15 RDLTRSYKKIST
+15 
-27 IIFTLFISLFVL
+27 
-39 SIIISLEYSLK
+39 
-50 KELNSNAKILLGGD
+50 
-64 LEINT
+64 
-69 RNEKVNDEYL
+69 
-79 NQLKKLGDVS
+79 
-89 STVEFST
+89 
-96 MLADSKKQNAKTF
+96 
-109 FIRLKAVDDKYP
+109 
-121 LYGNVESFPK
+121 
-131 DALNLLQKTTN
+131 
-142 SIVVNKKIF
+142 
-151 ETLNLKINDT
+151 
-161 VYIKQSPFKVVG
+161 
-173 YVETVPDL
+173 
-181 GRALLFGDF
+181 
-190 AVVSTNS
+190 
-197 FLKLNINTLGS
+197 
-208 FINYEYR
+208 
-215 LKVYDESLNIKDQ
+215 
-228 VTNLTK
+228 
-234 KYPSY
+234 
-239 SVRFPENSSNNLKKL
+239 
-254 IDNFSQFLSLVSIS
+254 
-268 AMLIAGIG
+268 
-276 ISNTLISFINQ
+276 
-287 KNISIAIMKSLGFT
+287 
-301 SGTIKKIFY
+301 
-310 FEIFTVL
+310 
-317 FLISILAYLSA
+317 
-328 VLSVP
+328 
-333 VVNIFLSKT
+333 
-342 LGIAVHSEFV
+342 
-352 LKNFLKVFLSGF
+352 
-364 LVVVIFC
+364 
-371 LPTISAIQQIKPSS
+371 
-385 LFRNVFQAC
+385 
-394 DFYFNKKNISLIIL
+394 
-408 SIVGLILLFA
+408 
-418 LDSQKPL
+418 
-425 YTVGYFFI
+425 
-433 FFLICFTLYV
+433 
-443 LSRIIIFYLRKIKF
+443 LRKIKF

-576 DRRISWSDIPPKD
+576 DRRISWSDTPPKD

-597 FDNNSKDM
+597 FDNNSKEM
-605 QISLDAKVAKDLD
+605 QISLDAKVAKDLG
-618 IKLNDNLS
+618 IKLNDTLS
-626 LKIYGRDIEGK
+626 LKIYGRDVEGK

-697 VSSYLGKI
+697 VSNYLGKI

-757 NLITA
+757 NLISA

-769 TFFSIVLIALFF
+769 TFFSIVFIALLF
-781 SIGVSYFVIESIFR
+781 SVGVSYFVIETIFR

-800 EIINSALVLL
+800 EIVNSALVLL
-810 LIGILTIALILFNNY
+810 LIGILTVVLILFNNY

>member
-1 MEKLF
+1 
-6 NFQDFKYSI
+6 
-15 RDLTRSYKKIST
+15 
-27 IIFTLFISLFVL
+27 
-39 SIIISLEYSLK
+39 
-50 KELNSNAKILLGGD
+50 
-64 LEINT
+64 
-69 RNEKVNDEYL
+69 
-79 NQLKKLGDVS
+79 
-89 STVEFST
+89 
-96 MLADSKKQNAKTF
+96 
-109 FIRLKAVDDKYP
+109 
-121 LYGNVESFPK
+121 
-131 DALNLLQKTTN
+131 
-142 SIVVNKKIF
+142 
-151 ETLNLKINDT
+151 
-161 VYIKQSPFKVVG
+161 
-173 YVETVPDL
+173 
-181 GRALLFGDF
+181 
-190 AVVSTNS
+190 
-197 FLKLNINTLGS
+197 
-208 FINYEYR
+208 
-215 LKVYDESLNIKDQ
+215 
-228 VTNLTK
+228 
-234 KYPSY
+234 
-239 SVRFPENSSNNLKKL
+239 
-254 IDNFSQFLSLVSIS
+254 
-268 AMLIAGIG
+268 
-276 ISNTLISFINQ
+276 
-287 KNISIAIMKSLGFT
+287 
-301 SGTIKKIFY
+301 
-310 FEIFTVL
+310 
-317 FLISILAYLSA
+317 
-328 VLSVP
+328 
-333 VVNIFLSKT
+333 
-342 LGIAVHSEFV
+342 
-352 LKNFLKVFLSGF
+352 
-364 LVVVIFC
+364 
-371 LPTISAIQQIKPSS
+371 
-385 LFRNVFQAC
+385 
-394 DFYFNKKNISLIIL
+394 
-408 SIVGLILLFA
+408 
-418 LDSQKPL
+418 
-425 YTVGYFFI
+425 
-433 FFLICFTLYV
+433 
-443 LSRIIIFYLRKIKF
+443 LRKIKF
-457 IDFLPLRLAVK
+457 INFLPLRLAVK

-576 DRRISWSDIPPKD
+576 DRRISWSDTPPKD

-597 FDNNSKDM
+597 FDNNSKEM

-618 IKLNDNLS
+618 IKLNDTLS
-626 LKIYGRDIEGK
+626 LKIYGRDVEGK

-697 VSSYLGKI
+697 VSNYLGKI

-757 NLITA
+757 NLISA

-769 TFFSIVLIALFF
+769 TFFSIVFIALLF
-781 SIGVSYFVIESIFR
+781 SVGVSYFVIETIFR

-800 EIINSALVLL
+800 EIVNSALVLL
-810 LIGILTIALILFNNY
+810 LIGILTVVLILFNNY

>member
-1 MEKLF
+1 
-6 NFQDFKYSI
+6 
-15 RDLTRSYKKIST
+15 
-27 IIFTLFISLFVL
+27 
-39 SIIISLEYSLK
+39 
-50 KELNSNAKILLGGD
+50 
-64 LEINT
+64 
-69 RNEKVNDEYL
+69 
-79 NQLKKLGDVS
+79 
-89 STVEFST
+89 
-96 MLADSKKQNAKTF
+96 
-109 FIRLKAVDDKYP
+109 
-121 LYGNVESFPK
+121 
-131 DALNLLQKTTN
+131 
-142 SIVVNKKIF
+142 
-151 ETLNLKINDT
+151 
-161 VYIKQSPFKVVG
+161 
-173 YVETVPDL
+173 
-181 GRALLFGDF
+181 
-190 AVVSTNS
+190 
-197 FLKLNINTLGS
+197 
-208 FINYEYR
+208 
-215 LKVYDESLNIKDQ
+215 
-228 VTNLTK
+228 
-234 KYPSY
+234 
-239 SVRFPENSSNNLKKL
+239 
-254 IDNFSQFLSLVSIS
+254 
-268 AMLIAGIG
+268 
-276 ISNTLISFINQ
+276 
-287 KNISIAIMKSLGFT
+287 
-301 SGTIKKIFY
+301 
-310 FEIFTVL
+310 
-317 FLISILAYLSA
+317 
-328 VLSVP
+328 
-333 VVNIFLSKT
+333 
-342 LGIAVHSEFV
+342 
-352 LKNFLKVFLSGF
+352 
-364 LVVVIFC
+364 
-371 LPTISAIQQIKPSS
+371 
-385 LFRNVFQAC
+385 
-394 DFYFNKKNISLIIL
+394 
-408 SIVGLILLFA
+408 
-418 LDSQKPL
+418 
-425 YTVGYFFI
+425 
-433 FFLICFTLYV
+433 
-443 LSRIIIFYLRKIKF
+443 LRKIKF

-473 KTIFPITVLSLG
+473 KTIFPITILSLG

-576 DRRISWSDIPPKD
+576 DRRISWSDTPPKD

-597 FDNNSKDM
+597 FDNNSKEM
-605 QISLDAKVAKDLD
+605 QISLDAKVAKDLGV
-618 IKLNDNLS
+618 KLNDTLS
-626 LKIYGRDIEGK
+626 LKIYGRDVEGK

-697 VSSYLGKI
+697 VSNYLGKI

-757 NLITA
+757 NLISA

-769 TFFSIVLIALFF
+769 TFFSIVFIALLF
-781 SIGVSYFVIESIFR
+781 SVGVSYFVIESIFR

-800 EIINSALVLL
+800 EIVNSALVLL
-810 LIGILTIALILFNNY
+810 LIGILTVVLILFNNY

>member
-1 MEKLF
+1 
-6 NFQDFKYSI
+6 
-15 RDLTRSYKKIST
+15 
-27 IIFTLFISLFVL
+27 
-39 SIIISLEYSLK
+39 
-50 KELNSNAKILLGGD
+50 
-64 LEINT
+64 
-69 RNEKVNDEYL
+69 
-79 NQLKKLGDVS
+79 
-89 STVEFST
+89 
-96 MLADSKKQNAKTF
+96 
-109 FIRLKAVDDKYP
+109 
-121 LYGNVESFPK
+121 
-131 DALNLLQKTTN
+131 
-142 SIVVNKKIF
+142 
-151 ETLNLKINDT
+151 
-161 VYIKQSPFKVVG
+161 
-173 YVETVPDL
+173 
-181 GRALLFGDF
+181 
-190 AVVSTNS
+190 
-197 FLKLNINTLGS
+197 
-208 FINYEYR
+208 
-215 LKVYDESLNIKDQ
+215 
-228 VTNLTK
+228 
-234 KYPSY
+234 
-239 SVRFPENSSNNLKKL
+239 
-254 IDNFSQFLSLVSIS
+254 
-268 AMLIAGIG
+268 
-276 ISNTLISFINQ
+276 
-287 KNISIAIMKSLGFT
+287 
-301 SGTIKKIFY
+301 
-310 FEIFTVL
+310 
-317 FLISILAYLSA
+317 
-328 VLSVP
+328 
-333 VVNIFLSKT
+333 
-342 LGIAVHSEFV
+342 
-352 LKNFLKVFLSGF
+352 
-364 LVVVIFC
+364 
-371 LPTISAIQQIKPSS
+371 
-385 LFRNVFQAC
+385 
-394 DFYFNKKNISLIIL
+394 
-408 SIVGLILLFA
+408 
-418 LDSQKPL
+418 
-425 YTVGYFFI
+425 
-433 FFLICFTLYV
+433 
-443 LSRIIIFYLRKIKF
+443 LRKIKF

-576 DRRISWSDIPPKD
+576 DRRISWSDTPPKD

-597 FDNNSKDM
+597 FDNNSKEM

-618 IKLNDNLS
+618 IKLNDTLS
-626 LKIYGRDIEGK
+626 LKIYGRDVEGK

-697 VSSYLGKI
+697 VSNYLGKI

-757 NLITA
+757 NLISA

-769 TFFSIVLIALFF
+769 TFFSIVFIALLF
-781 SIGVSYFVIESIFR
+781 SVGVSYFVIETIFR

-800 EIINSALVLL
+800 EIVNSALVLL
-810 LIGILTIALILFNNY
+810 LIGILTVVLILFNNY

>member
-131 DALNLLQKTTN
+131 DVLNLLQKTPN

-151 ETLNLKINDT
+151 ETLNLKTNDV

-190 AVVSTNS
+190 AIVSTNS

-215 LKVYDESLNIKDQ
+215 LKAFNESLNIKDQ

-301 SGTIKKIFY
+301 SSTIKKIFY

-317 FLISILAYLSA
+317 FSISILSYLLA

-333 VVNIFLSKT
+333 AVNIFLSKT

-408 SIVGLILLFA
+408 SIIGLILLFA

-433 FFLICFTLYV
+433 FFFICLTLYA
-443 LSRIIIFYLRKIKF
+443 LSRIVIFYLRKIKF

-519 SIQDTEK
+519 SVQDTEK
-526 DKFVKYLKNNDPNT
+526 DKFVK
-540 LIDMM
+540 
-545 PIVSASVTKINKKD
+545 
-559 PLTYIKSTNDSY
+559 YIKSTNDSY

-576 DRRISWSDIPPKD
+576 DRRISWSDAPPKD
-589 NPITEGKW
+589 NPITEGIW
-597 FDNNSKDM
+597 FDNNSKEM
-605 QISLDAKVAKDLD
+605 QISLDAKVAKDLN
-618 IKLNDNLS
+618 IKLNDSMS
-626 LKIYGRDIEGK
+626 LKIYGRDVEGK

-666 HEYIATAKFSSAIN
+666 HEYIATAKFSSVIN

-697 VSSYLGKI
+697 VSNYLGKI

-769 TFFSIVLIALFF
+769 TFFSIVLIALLF
-781 SIGVSYFVIESIFR
+781 SIGVSYFVIETIFR

-810 LIGILTIALILFNNY
+810 LIGILTIVLILFNNY

>member
-1 MEKLF
+1 L
-6 NFQDFKYSI
+6 
-15 RDLTRSYKKIST
+15 
-27 IIFTLFISLFVL
+27 
-39 SIIISLEYSLK
+39 
-50 KELNSNAKILLGGD
+50 
-64 LEINT
+64 
-69 RNEKVNDEYL
+69 
-79 NQLKKLGDVS
+79 
-89 STVEFST
+89 
-96 MLADSKKQNAKTF
+96 
-109 FIRLKAVDDKYP
+109 
-121 LYGNVESFPK
+121 
-131 DALNLLQKTTN
+131 
-142 SIVVNKKIF
+142 
-151 ETLNLKINDT
+151 
-161 VYIKQSPFKVVG
+161 
-173 YVETVPDL
+173 
-181 GRALLFGDF
+181 
-190 AVVSTNS
+190 
-197 FLKLNINTLGS
+197 
-208 FINYEYR
+208 
-215 LKVYDESLNIKDQ
+215 
-228 VTNLTK
+228 
-234 KYPSY
+234 
-239 SVRFPENSSNNLKKL
+239 
-254 IDNFSQFLSLVSIS
+254 
-268 AMLIAGIG
+268 
-276 ISNTLISFINQ
+276 
-287 KNISIAIMKSLGFT
+287 
-301 SGTIKKIFY
+301 
-310 FEIFTVL
+310 
-317 FLISILAYLSA
+317 A

-333 VVNIFLSKT
+333 VVNVFLSKT

-394 DFYFNKKNISLIIL
+394 DFYFNKKNISIIIL
-408 SIVGLILLFA
+408 SIIGLILLFA

-433 FFLICFTLYV
+433 FFLICLTLYA

-576 DRRISWSDIPPKD
+576 DRRISWSDTPPKD
-589 NPITEGKW
+589 NPIIEGKW
-597 FDNNSKDM
+597 FDNNSKEM
-605 QISLDAKVAKDLD
+605 QISLDAKVAKDLG
-618 IKLNDNLS
+618 IKLDDILS
-626 LKIYGRDIEGK
+626 LKIYGRDVEGK
-637 VVNFRKVDYRDLSIN
+637 VINFRKVDYRDLSIN

-697 VSSYLGKI
+697 VSNYLGKI

-769 TFFSIVLIALFF
+769 TFFSIVLIALLF

-810 LIGILTIALILFNNY
+810 LIGILTIILILFNNY